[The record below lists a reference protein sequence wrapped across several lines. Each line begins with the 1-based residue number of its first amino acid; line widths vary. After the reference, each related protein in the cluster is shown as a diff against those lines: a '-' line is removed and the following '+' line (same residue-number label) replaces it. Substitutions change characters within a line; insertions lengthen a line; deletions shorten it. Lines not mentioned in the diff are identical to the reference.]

1 MANRRLT
8 TLLES
13 PIISDDMVAMQSN
26 KILVGTMVESLIIK
40 FDQNMYE
47 EFVSSDSVSPKSL
60 WKYHNILTNVASHEA

>member
-60 WKYHNILTNVASHEA
+60 WK